1 MKKQNK
7 TYKKEIRKMNEL
19 NELMNILPFL
29 IPLAI
34 AEFAL
39 LGYTIYH
46 ILFFIKTTL
55 CLYEV
60 VQQAGALLHHL
71 YIFWKFYFL
80 IF

>member
-1 MKKQNK
+1 MSIDAA
-7 TYKKEIRKMNEL
+7 KEIYEHIEL
-19 NELMNILPFL
+19 FGKP
-29 IPLAI
+29 
-34 AEFAL
+34 AL
-39 LGYTIYH
+39 FSNFRIDYTIYH